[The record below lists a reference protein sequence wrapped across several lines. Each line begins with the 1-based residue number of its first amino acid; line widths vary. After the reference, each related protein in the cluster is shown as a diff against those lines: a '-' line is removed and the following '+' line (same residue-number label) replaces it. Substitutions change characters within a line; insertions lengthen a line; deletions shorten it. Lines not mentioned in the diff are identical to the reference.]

1 MNTHMALKCIVL
13 ENDPDRETR
22 HAAVQA
28 AVRDYL
34 KNDRATVV
42 YSEKGRPSIEGAE
55 PAKYIAVTTVEDKM
69 LVAINDSPIGIDG
82 EYLPKYE
89 NRKTDYTA
97 LAERFFSA
105 DEAEYV
111 RDAAG
116 TEDEPLRFLKVWT
129 RKEAYVKCVGKTL
142 ADFPSF
148 SVSDGERLL
157 PKLSGVSLR
166 KFSIA
171 FENSEHY
178 LFAIAGV

>member
-1 MNTHMALKCIVL
+1 MALKCIVL
-13 ENDPDRETR
+13 DNNPDRELR
-22 HAAVQA
+22 HAAVQD
-28 AVRDYL
+28 AVRAYL
-34 KNDRATVV
+34 KNEEASVV
-42 YSEKGRPSIEGAE
+42 YSEKGRPSIEGIN
-55 PAKYIAVTTVEDKM
+55 PAKHIAVTTVEDKM
-69 LVAINDSPIGIDG
+69 LIAINDSPVGIDG
-82 EYLPKYE
+82 EYLPKYKD
-89 NRKTDYTA
+89 RKTDYSA

-116 TEDEPLRFLKVWT
+116 TEDEALRFLKVWT

-166 KFSIA
+166 KFSIS
-171 FENSEHY
+171 FENSDRY